1 MSTCSRV
8 GLIGF
13 FLLAVVLVWPGGILA
28 FQAEPAAP
36 PAEKAAAPRVEKAA
50 APPSKP
56 AGPAKAEF
64 DKVFGQWKALLTEL
78 RQLRDEYGDAEAA
91 RRTEIKKRYGE
102 LVEKGEVME
111 PQMIEAAEKA
121 YIEAPNA
128 DSELAKLL
136 GAVVARNVQQDD
148 YEEALRLAE
157 LLIKNRCEDKSIYNF
172 AGIAAFA
179 VGHFDTAETYLKL
192 AQQNKV
198 RTGSGHPSLDSLVDG
213 FIADPDKYK
222 GAWEKEE
229 KIRIAEAKAD
239 DLPRVLL
246 KTNKGDIEL
255 ELFEN
260 DAPNTVAN
268 LISLVEKGYY
278 DGITFHRVLPG
289 FMAQGGCP
297 DGTGSGGPGYTIPC
311 ECQHPNHRKHYRG
324 SLSMA
329 KTAQP
334 DTGGSQFF
342 LTFVPTSFLDGQHTV
357 FGRVV
362 KGMDVLAKLQRR
374 DPNKPNQPEPDRI
387 IKAQVLRK
395 RPHEYKPTHT
405 K

>member
-1 MSTCSRV
+1 MSTCSRA
-8 GLIGF
+8 GLVGF
-13 FLLAVVLVWPGGILA
+13 FLLATVLVWPGGILA
-28 FQAEPAAP
+28 AEGQPAAP
-36 PAEKAAAPRVEKAA
+36 PAEKAAAPPVEKTA
-50 APPSKP
+50 APPSQP

-64 DKVFGQWKALLTEL
+64 DKVFGQWKGLLTEL
-78 RQLRDEYGDAEAA
+78 RTLRDEYGTAEPA
-91 RRTEIKKRYGE
+91 RRDEIKKRYGE

-121 YIEAPNA
+121 YVEAPNA
-128 DSELAKLL
+128 DAELTKLL
-136 GAVVARNVQQDD
+136 LAVVARNVQQDK

-157 LLIKNRCEDKSIYNF
+157 LLIKNRCEDKGIYNF
-172 AGIAAFA
+172 AGVAAFV

-198 RTGSGHPSLDSLVDG
+198 RIGSGHPSLDALVDG
-213 FIADPDKYK
+213 FIADPAKYK

-246 KTNKGDIEL
+246 KTNKGDIEV

-260 DAPNTVAN
+260 EAPNTVAN
-268 LISLVEKGYY
+268 IVSLVEKGYY

-297 DGTGSGGPGYTIPC
+297 DGTGTGGPGYTIPC
-311 ECQHPNHRKHYRG
+311 ETRQPNFRKHYRG

-329 KTAQP
+329 KTRQP

-357 FGRVV
+357 FGRVI

-374 DPNKPNQPEPDRI
+374 DPSKPGQPDPDRI
-387 IKAQVLRK
+387 IKATVLRK
-395 RPHEYKPTHT
+395 RPHEYKPEHT